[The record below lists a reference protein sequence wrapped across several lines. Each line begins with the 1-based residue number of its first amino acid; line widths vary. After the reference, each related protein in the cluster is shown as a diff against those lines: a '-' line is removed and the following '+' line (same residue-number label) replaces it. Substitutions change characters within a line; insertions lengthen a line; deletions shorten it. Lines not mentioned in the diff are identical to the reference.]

1 MEGSQNQGQILYGSS
16 CGLGMALSPCSN
28 LSSLQ
33 RLVLPPRINS
43 SGSSWGP
50 ETLPQTSMLVC

>member
-1 MEGSQNQGQILYGSS
+1 MEGSQNQGQILSGSS
-16 CGLGMALSPCSN
+16 CGLGVAFSPCSN

-50 ETLPQTSMLVC
+50 